1 MKVAAFWKV
10 TSPTSWIFKV
20 NVVFIFASHFRYILE
35 SFHAVRTQLQIEKII
50 AIPVGN
56 LVKRFTN
63 SLIDKLQLLKLF
75 N

>member
-20 NVVFIFASHFRYILE
+20 NVFIFASHFRYILE